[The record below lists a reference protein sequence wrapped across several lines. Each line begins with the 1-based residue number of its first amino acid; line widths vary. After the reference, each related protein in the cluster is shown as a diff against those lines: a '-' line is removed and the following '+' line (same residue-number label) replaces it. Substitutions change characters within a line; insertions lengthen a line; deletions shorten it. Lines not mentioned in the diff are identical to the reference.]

1 MARSSGG
8 ATPWLCHKN
17 TSKVAHRARAPVPAR
32 VHIHLENFIMSNNKA
47 QNRTQENLHFA
58 FAGESMANRKYLY
71 FAKLARQ
78 LGNQEIAALF
88 EKTAHE
94 ETAHAFA
101 HLELIYPADGITVEK
116 LLELAIEGELYE
128 TNEMYPEFERIAR
141 EEGDQAAVHEF
152 VEQAAESRQHADIFE
167 QAAKRFKALKLVE
180 AYHANRY
187 QKALDATRDQS
198 SRDARAS

>member
-1 MARSSGG
+1 
-8 ATPWLCHKN
+8 
-17 TSKVAHRARAPVPAR
+17 
-32 VHIHLENFIMSNNKA
+32 MSDNNKSKTA
-47 QNRTQENLHFA
+47 ENLHSA

-71 FAKLARQ
+71 FAKIARK
-78 LGNQEIAALF
+78 LGNEEVAALF

-94 ETAHAFA
+94 ETGHAFA
-101 HLELIYPADGITVEK
+101 HLELIYPSDGMTVER

-141 EEGDQAAVHEF
+141 EEGEQAAVDEF
-152 VEQAAESRQHADIFE
+152 IEQAAESREHAGIFE

-187 QKALDATRDQS
+187 QKALDAHQAL
-198 SRDARAS
+198 DAERAS